1 MTRKFKLLILS
12 LLGFSTACSGVK
24 NTSRSQRHDDRDTT
38 RTESPAIKL
47 MYGVRRPE
55 PVVKVDTLHQ
65 SPSELDAARSQQ
77 TATQVK
83 DAEVIP
89 PVVAMYG
96 VRVPVEGIDLDS
108 LKRVQQQRIE
118 AEGAQVARQQNTDGD
133 DATRQDDIE

>member
-24 NTSRSQRHDDRDTT
+24 NSAKTKTQEQPDTV

-55 PVVKVDTLHQ
+55 PVVMVDSLRQ
-65 SPSELDAARSQQ
+65 SPSELDAARSQRSE
-77 TATQVK
+77 AGVK
-83 DAEVIP
+83 EAEAIP

-96 VRVPVEGIDLDS
+96 VRVPVENIDLDS
-108 LKRVQQQRIE
+108 LKRLQQERTE
-118 AEGAQVARQQNTDGD
+118 AAQAAQQEQNESRKQQNDK
-133 DATRQDDIE
+133 E